1 MNQRLAR
8 VVRLLVVALVLVALV
23 LFLRTIDWAE
33 TWRVM
38 RTTSPAILAAAALAN
53 LLSLF
58 FKGLRWHLFLK
69 PVGGTSLWMAVRA
82 TFAGAGLNNILIAN
96 AGEAARVVVVA
107 RGAHITTD
115 KILATLALERLFEIV
130 GFVLLLGVSASVL
143 TLPPALN
150 HARPYAF
157 AVLAVLVGFLI
168 YLTRHPESAELPV
181 LEGDGML
188 HRAKHY
194 GRGFLRTL
202 TQVSTPGRFGIAMT
216 ATLIIW
222 ALQAATY
229 HLTAVAAGF
238 PIPVVAT
245 IAALLAANLGFAI
258 RTTPGNVGVFQL
270 LYAMTIAALGFDKD
284 TATGVA
290 LLIQAQQMLPVTI
303 LGVLAAPEILTHR
316 RKSARPDNLL
326 PGEPTAP
333 S

>member
-1 MNQRLAR
+1 MKHRTARLVR
-8 VVRLLVVALVLVALV
+8 VLVVVVVLVALV
-23 LFLRTIDWAE
+23 LFLRTINWGE

-53 LLSLF
+53 LISLF
-58 FKGLRWHLFLK
+58 FKGVRWHLFLK
-69 PVGGTSLWMAVRA
+69 PVGDTPLWLAVRA

-96 AGEAARVVVVA
+96 AGEAARVLVVA
-107 RGAHITTD
+107 RRSSVTTE

-130 GFVLLLGVSASVL
+130 GFVLLLAISASVL

-150 HARPYAF
+150 DSRPYAF
-157 AVLAVLVGFLI
+157 AILAVLVGFLI
-168 YLTRHPESAELPV
+168 YLTRHPESAEMPV
-181 LEGDGML
+181 LEGEGML

-194 GRGFLRTL
+194 GRGFLRTI
-202 TQVSTPGRFGIAMT
+202 TQVSTPGRFGLAMA
-216 ATLIIW
+216 ATVIIW
-222 ALQAATY
+222 GLQAASY

-290 LLIQAQQMLPVTI
+290 LLIQAQQVLPVTI
-303 LGVLAAPEILTHR
+303 LGILAAPEMLTQ
-316 RKSARPDNLL
+316 RKTARPEDLL
-326 PGEPTAP
+326 PDEPSA
-333 S
+333 